1 MPIPAGELRRL
12 LEEDRRREAAHRR
25 LRWQRRRRQLAWW
38 LAAAAAAAA
47 ILFIGAHLAYA
58 ANTPNEE
65 LADRLRQL
73 EARIEELEE
82 DRQRLTRALLTFE
95 VPAALGFAGE
105 AVPLD
110 RWDVRER
117 LEREVLL
124 SLQQRGQVILWLKR
138 AARYFPYI
146 EKTLRRTD
154 LPDDLKYVAVIESAL
169 QPQALSSASAL
180 GIWQFIPATA
190 RRYGLRV
197 TTRWDERRDPEL
209 ASRAAL
215 AYLADLYGQFGQ
227 WSLALAAYNGGESRV
242 KSAMRKQRVRSYFQL
257 ALPRETERYVFRAYA
272 AKLILADPE
281 RYGFH
286 VPGEELYRP
295 PARDRVQVRVRH
307 HLTVMG
313 IAEGAGSFYR
323 EVKLLNPAIT
333 GDALPAGTFLI
344 NLPEGAGKH
353 FKVREQASGV
363 ASSAAQRH
371 RVRRGDT
378 LSAIARQYRVRLED
392 LRRWN
397 PAISGRAIRPGDVLV
412 IRRMQQ

>member
-1 MPIPAGELRRL
+1 MPIPPGQMRKL
-12 LEEDRRREAAHRR
+12 LEEERRREAAHRR
-25 LRWQRRRRQLAWW
+25 LRRERRRRRLIWW
-38 LAAAAAAAA
+38 LAAAAGAA
-47 ILFIGAHLAYA
+47 ILFMGVRLAYA
-58 ANTPNEE
+58 ADTLNEGF
-65 LADRLRQL
+65 ADRLQQL

-82 DRQRLTRALLTFE
+82 DRQRLTRALLSFE
-95 VPAALGFAGE
+95 VPAALEFAGE
-105 AVPLD
+105 AAPLD

-124 SLQQRGQVILWLKR
+124 SLQERGQVILWLKR

-146 EKTLRRTD
+146 EGALRRAG
-154 LPDDLKYVAVIESAL
+154 LPDDLKYVAVIESDL
-169 QPQALSSASAL
+169 LPQALSRASAL

-197 TTRWDERRDPEL
+197 TASWDERRDPEL
-209 ASRAAL
+209 ATRAAL
-215 AYLADLYGQFGQ
+215 AYLADLYDQFGK
-227 WSLALAAYNGGESRV
+227 WSLALAAYNGGE
-242 KSAMRKQRVRSYFQL
+242 ARVRSAIQRQKVRTYFQL

-272 AKLILADPE
+272 AKLILAEPG

-286 VPGEELYRP
+286 IPDEELYRP
-295 PARDRVQVRVRH
+295 PSRDRVQVRVRR
-307 HLTVMG
+307 HLTVMA
-313 IAEGAGSFYR
+313 IAEAAGSFYR

-344 NLPEGAGKH
+344 NLPEGAGKA
-353 FKVREQASGV
+353 FKVIKQASAAAAV
-363 ASSAAQRH
+363 AHRH

-397 PAISGRAIRPGDVLV
+397 PAVSRRAIRPGDVLL
-412 IRRMQQ
+412 IRRTRR